1 MLEGNVAIVTG
12 GAQGMGEVHAVV
24 LAEKGATVILT
35 DIDEAR
41 GHAVA
46 EKIRAAG
53 GRGQFVRHDV
63 RDEAAWTALVADTMK
78 LHGKVDTLVNNAGI
92 LIRAP
97 LEELSVEDFDKLH
110 AINVR
115 GTFLGCRAVVP
126 AMRAAGGGSI
136 INISSMSG
144 NIANMPGMAGYCA
157 TKGAVRM
164 LTKAAAVDLARY
176 NIRVNS
182 VHPGTIATPMTAA
195 YYADPEMRKMILGTT
210 IMERPGEPREVS
222 EVIAFLASA
231 ASSYMTGSEVAVDGG
246 YTAT

>member
-1 MLEGNVAIVTG
+1 MLNGNIAIVTG
-12 GAQGMGEVHAVV
+12 GAQGMGEVHAKV
-24 LAEKGATVILT
+24 LAEKGATVFLT
-35 DIDEAR
+35 DVDVAR
-41 GHAVA
+41 GEAVA
-46 EKIRAAG
+46 QAIGAAG
-53 GRGQFVRHDV
+53 GTARFIRHDV
-63 RDEAAWTALVADTMK
+63 ASEDDWNAVIAAVTAQ
-78 LHGKVDTLVNNAGI
+78 HGKVDTLVNNAGI
-92 LIRAP
+92 LIRIP
-97 LEELSVEDFDKLH
+97 IEELSVEDFDRLH

-144 NIANMPGMAGYCA
+144 NIANMPGMVGYCA

-182 VHPGTIATPMTAA
+182 VHPGTIATPMTAS
-195 YYADPEMRKMILGTT
+195 YYADPDLRRLVLGTT

-222 EVIAFLASA
+222 EVVAFLASPG
-231 ASSYMTGSEVAVDGG
+231 SSYMTGSEVAVDGG
-246 YTAT
+246 YTAA

>member
-1 MLEGNVAIVTG
+1 MLNGNIAIVTG
-12 GAQGMGEVHAVV
+12 GAQGMGEVHAKV
-24 LAEKGATVILT
+24 LAEKGAIVILT
-35 DIDEAR
+35 DVDVAR
-41 GHAVA
+41 GEAVA
-46 EKIRAAG
+46 QAIGAAG
-53 GRGQFVRHDV
+53 GTATFIRHDV
-63 RDEAAWTALVADTMK
+63 AREEDWNAVIAAVTAQY
-78 LHGKVDTLVNNAGI
+78 GKVDTLVNNAGI
-92 LIRAP
+92 LIRIP
-97 LEELSVEDFDKLH
+97 IEELSVEDFDRLH

-115 GTFLGCRAVVP
+115 GTFLGCRAVIP

-182 VHPGTIATPMTAA
+182 VHPGTIATPMTAS
-195 YYADPEMRKMILGTT
+195 YYADPDLRRLVLGTT

-222 EVIAFLASA
+222 EVVAFLASA
-231 ASSYMTGSEVAVDGG
+231 GSSYMTGSEVAVDGG
-246 YTAT
+246 YTAA